1 MNLLFSMSLAG
12 SLVLILY
19 LVTKPASRRFLPPS
33 WRYRL
38 LKVSL
43 LFYLL
48 PYQYLKYVYAAIWRY
63 LFPSRHQTA
72 DPQETLRI
80 VSSNKV
86 ILIDSGGR
94 FHFENQT
101 IVLTLL
107 GIWGIFVIAFLLYH
121 LKKYARCIKDLRQ
134 ISKQPFDLPNE
145 KCMSKRHSRA
155 EVSLY
160 ANPYIT
166 TPVTLGLFSPH
177 IILPASLAE
186 GKDSQM
192 IIAHEM
198 VHVRNHDN
206 LVKFLWLLVMLLHWY
221 NPVIY
226 VLYWEIWKVCEQVCD
241 ASVTQDMSKQELKQY
256 QSLIIEMSQK
266 KTHKNTL
273 LASSFSSRFRMIK
286 ERIIVM
292 NRTTISS
299 KKINFITSLAM
310 AVVILALSP
319 ISVLAYSPAPAYL
332 FQDEQIALT
341 GETMTD
347 YYGHDNIQD
356 LYDPF
361 LEYGTAHDIFIAIDG
376 QVYILN
382 DSDPQMERVICFHDW
397 QDGTTHIHAKNDDGG
412 CVVYYYNNQY
422 CTICG
427 LRKNL
432 TYIGET
438 HYAKC
443 PHTSLP

>member
-12 SLVLILY
+12 SLVLLLY
-19 LVTKPASRRFLPPS
+19 LVTKPATRRFLPPS

-72 DPQETLRI
+72 DPQEPFRI
-80 VSSNKV
+80 VSSNGV
-86 ILIDSGGR
+86 ILIDSNGR

-101 IVLTLL
+101 VILTLL

-145 KCMSKRHSRA
+145 QCMSKRHSRA

-206 LVKFLWLLVMLLHWY
+206 LVKFLWLLAMLLHWY
-221 NPVIY
+221 NPAIY
-226 VLYWEIWKVCEQVCD
+226 ILYWEICKVCEQVCD
-241 ASVTQDMSKQELKQY
+241 ASVTQGMSKQELKQY

-292 NRTTISS
+292 NKTTISS
-299 KKINFITSLAM
+299 KKINFITSLVM

-319 ISVLAYSPAPAYL
+319 ISVLAYSPASTHQ
-332 FQDEQIALT
+332 FQDEQIDLM
-341 GETMTD
+341 GEAIRD
-347 YYGHDNIQD
+347 YYCYDIIQD
-356 LYDPF
+356 EYDPF
-361 LEYGTAHDIFIAIDG
+361 LEYGTAHDIFIAVDG

-397 QDGTTHIHAKNDDGG
+397 KDGTTVAHAKNDDGG
-412 CVVYYYNNQY
+412 CVLYYYAGQV

-427 LRKNL
+427 SSKNL
-432 TYIGET
+432 TLVKKVIYTI
-438 HYAKC
+438 C
-443 PHTSLP
+443 PH

>member
-19 LVTKPASRRFLPPS
+19 FVTKPATRRFLPAS

-48 PYQYLKYVYAAIWRY
+48 PYQYLKYAYAGIGRY
-63 LFPSRHQTA
+63 LFPSWHQRA
-72 DPQETLRI
+72 DSQGPFRTI
-80 VSSNKV
+80 SSNRT
-86 ILIDSGGR
+86 ILIDSDGR

-101 IVLTLL
+101 IILTLL
-107 GIWGIFVIAFLLYH
+107 GIWGIFVIAFLLHH
-121 LKKYARCIKDLRQ
+121 LKKYACCIKDLRQ
-134 ISKQPFDLPNE
+134 ISKLPFDLPNE
-145 KCMSKRHSRA
+145 QCMSKRHSRA

-160 ANPYIT
+160 VNPYIT

-177 IILPASLAE
+177 IILPASLAD
-186 GKDSQM
+186 GKDRQM

-198 VHVRNHDN
+198 VHIRNHDN
-206 LVKFLWLLVMLLHWY
+206 LVKFLWLLAMLLHWY
-221 NPVIY
+221 NPAIY

-241 ASVTQDMSKQELKQY
+241 ASVTQGMSKQELKQY

-266 KTHKNTL
+266 KTYKDTL
-273 LASSFSSRFRMIK
+273 LASSFSSRFRIIK

-299 KKINFITSLAM
+299 PKINIITSLVM

-319 ISVLAYSPAPAYL
+319 ISVLAYSPAPAYQ
-332 FQDEQIALT
+332 FQDEQIGLM
-341 GETMTD
+341 GETIRD
-347 YYGHDNIQD
+347 YYGYNISQD
-356 LYDPF
+356 VYDPF
-361 LEYGTAHDIFIAIDG
+361 LEYGTAHDIFIAVDG

-397 QDGTTHIHAKNDDGG
+397 TDGTTLAHAKNDDGG
-412 CVVYYYNNQY
+412 CVVYYYACQY

-427 LRKNL
+427 SAKNL
-432 TYIGET
+432 TYVGEH
-438 HYAKC
+438 HYAIC
-443 PHTSLP
+443 PH

>member
-19 LVTKPASRRFLPPS
+19 LVTKPATRRFLPPS

-48 PYQYLKYVYAAIWRY
+48 PYQCLKYMYADIGGY
-63 LFPSRHQTA
+63 LFPSWHQTA
-72 DPQETLRI
+72 DPQGPFRTS
-80 VSSNKV
+80 SSNRT
-86 ILIDSGGR
+86 ILIDSDGR

-101 IVLTLL
+101 VILTML
-107 GIWGIFVIAFLLYH
+107 GIWGIFVIAFLIYH
-121 LKKYARCIKDLRQ
+121 LKKYACCIKDLRQ

-145 KCMSKRHSRA
+145 QYMSKRHSRT
-155 EVSLY
+155 EVSFY

-177 IILPASLAE
+177 IILPASLAD

-206 LVKFLWLLVMLLHWY
+206 LVKFLWLLAMLLHWY

-226 VLYWEIWKVCEQVCD
+226 VLYWEICKVCEQVCD
-241 ASVTQDMSKQELKQY
+241 ASVTQGMSKQELKQY

-266 KTHKNTL
+266 KTHKDTL
-273 LASSFSSRFRMIK
+273 LASSFSSRFRIIK

-299 KKINFITSLAM
+299 KKINFITSLVM

-319 ISVLAYSPAPAYL
+319 ISVLAYSPAPAYQL
-332 FQDEQIALT
+332 QDEQVDLI
-341 GETMTD
+341 GETIRD
-347 YYGHDNIQD
+347 YYGYDIIQD
-356 LYDPF
+356 EYDPF
-361 LEYGTAHDIFIAIDG
+361 LEYGTAHDIFIAVDG

-382 DSDPQMERVICFHDW
+382 DSDPQMERIICFHNW
-397 QDGTTHIHAKNDDGG
+397 TDGTTVGHTKNDDGG
-412 CVVYYYNNQY
+412 CVVNYYACKY
-422 CTICG
+422 CTKCG
-427 LRKNL
+427 SAKDL
-432 TYIGET
+432 TLVKKVIYTI
-438 HYAKC
+438 C
-443 PHTSLP
+443 PH